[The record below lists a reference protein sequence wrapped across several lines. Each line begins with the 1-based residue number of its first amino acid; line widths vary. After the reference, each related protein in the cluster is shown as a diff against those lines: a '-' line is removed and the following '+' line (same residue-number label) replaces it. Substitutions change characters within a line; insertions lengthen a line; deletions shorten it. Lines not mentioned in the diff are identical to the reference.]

1 MNDMNDTVIPDPSS
15 SASATPAP
23 PSADAARA
31 ARLEK
36 LRAPLLEERDAIA
49 LAMLRACAAGGD
61 LPGVPA
67 TPVGE
72 PRGPFRMLPFSGDRF
87 DWFAAGDVHGD
98 LPALVACADAAVARA
113 RPGRTPVLAILGD
126 LVDRGEDSIACML
139 FVLRLA
145 LGLDKARPGLKVLF
159 VRGDHDEALRYDEK
173 TGEISSGVRPAELA
187 ERFRGPEGFF
197 APESAVVHAFV
208 RFVEGCP
215 AAVYLDNGT
224 LLFHGGVPQ
233 GDLLPHLGLDLSL
246 QSPECAQD
254 FAWCRIEDVRR
265 KRPSRATK
273 TAEEGA
279 ENVRAF
285 LEWFDARLAAAEADP
300 ARSASLRAAGFAPL
314 RPVAQIVRGHTHV
327 TDGYLRYARGPVPI
341 HTVNSFH
348 AEVPFADPVRP
359 ALVALREN
367 AAEDL
372 FASLW
377 PEEMAG
383 LPVPSTEQTPPPPRA
398 SESVPEPVPAR
409 ADRFARILRRFRR
422 DPAVAAGLAR
432 ILRRF
437 RRGPAVAAGLARVLR
452 RFRDRIASSGARLAR
467 AWQGEERAG
476 E

>member
-1 MNDMNDTVIPDPSS
+1 MNDTAIPDPSP
-15 SASATPAP
+15 SASGDTPAP
-23 PSADAARA
+23 DGREAF
-31 ARLEK
+31 LER
-36 LRAPLLEERDAIA
+36 LRAPLLAEQDAIA

-67 TPVGE
+67 TPSGE
-72 PRGPFRMLPFSGDRF
+72 PRGPFRMMPFAGDRL

-98 LPALVACADAAVARA
+98 LPALVACADAAIARA

-159 VRGDHDEALRYDEK
+159 VRGDHDVALRYDEK

-187 ERFRGPEGFF
+187 ERFCGPEGFF
-197 APESAVVHAFV
+197 APESAVVHAFT

-233 GDLLPHLGLDLSL
+233 GDLLPRLGLDLSL

-265 KRPSRATK
+265 KRPSRVTK

-279 ENVRAF
+279 ENVREF
-285 LEWFDARLAAAEADP
+285 LAWFDARLAAAEADR
-300 ARSASLRAAGFAPL
+300 ARAASLRAAGFAPL

-327 TDGYLRYARGPVPI
+327 SGGYLRYDRPVPV
-341 HTVNSFH
+341 HTVNSCH
-348 AEVPFADPVRP
+348 AEIPMAKPTRPTLVP
-359 ALVALREN
+359 LREN
-367 AAEDL
+367 AGKDD
-372 FASLW
+372 FAPFR
-377 PEEMAG
+377 PEEMAD
-383 LPVPSTEQTPPPPRA
+383 LPAPSTEQIPPPPPPA
-398 SESVPEPVPAR
+398 PEPEPRR
-409 ADRFARILRRFRR
+409 APETRRTRILRRLRER
-422 DPAVAAGLAR
+422 LRGAGRGVRNAAGRVRAR
-432 ILRRF
+432 F
-437 RRGPAVAAGLARVLR
+437 
-452 RFRDRIASSGARLAR
+452 ASADARLVR
-467 AWQGEERAG
+467 AWRGRGGE
-476 E
+476 

>member
-1 MNDMNDTVIPDPSS
+1 MNAMTPPSDLP
-15 SASATPAP
+15 ASADETSAASVPETDSVSAEVTPP
-23 PSADAARA
+23 DDAAR
-31 ARLEK
+31 
-36 LRAPLLEERDAIA
+36 LRAPLLAERDAIA

-67 TPVGE
+67 TPSGE
-72 PRGPFRMLPFSGDRF
+72 PRGPFRMMPFAGDRL

-98 LPALVACADAAVARA
+98 LPALVACADAAIARA

-145 LGLDKARPGLKVLF
+145 LGLDKARPGLQVLF
-159 VRGDHDEALRYDEK
+159 VRGDHDVALRYDEK

-187 ERFRGPEGFF
+187 ERFCGPEGFF
-197 APESAVVHAFV
+197 APESAVVHAFA

-233 GDLLPHLGLDLSL
+233 GDLLPRLGLDLSL

-265 KRPSRATK
+265 KRPSRASK

-279 ENVRAF
+279 ENVEAF

-300 ARSASLRAAGFAPL
+300 ARAASLRAAGFAPL

-327 TDGYLRYARGPVPI
+327 ENGYLRHSRHPVPV
-341 HTVNSFH
+341 HTVNSCH
-348 AEVPFADPVRP
+348 AEIPCSRPVRP

-367 AAEDL
+367 ASKAP
-372 FASLW
+372 FVPLW
-377 PEEMAG
+377 PEDETG
-383 LPVPSTEQTPPPPRA
+383 LPPLSTEQIPPPPLPA
-398 SESVPEPVPAR
+398 PPQAEP
-409 ADRFARILRRFRR
+409 DG
-422 DPAVAAGLAR
+422 AAACGKPS
-432 ILRRF
+432 
-437 RRGPAVAAGLARVLR
+437 G
-452 RFRDRIASSGARLAR
+452 FRDRARKLLA
-467 AWQGEERAG
+467 ELAG
-476 E
+476 RFIRWWRMEDAR

>member
-1 MNDMNDTVIPDPSS
+1 MNDTAIPDPSP
-15 SASATPAP
+15 SASGDTPAP
-23 PSADAARA
+23 DGREAF
-31 ARLEK
+31 LER
-36 LRAPLLEERDAIA
+36 LRAPLLAEQDAIA

-67 TPVGE
+67 TPSGE
-72 PRGPFRMLPFSGDRF
+72 PRGPFRMLPFSGDRL

-98 LPALVACADAAVARA
+98 LPALVACADAAIARA

-159 VRGDHDEALRYDEK
+159 VRGDHDVALRYDEK

-187 ERFRGPEGFF
+187 ERFCGPEGFF
-197 APESAVVHAFV
+197 APESAVVHAFT

-233 GDLLPHLGLDLSL
+233 VDLLPRLGLDLSL

-265 KRPSRATK
+265 KRPSRVTK

-279 ENVRAF
+279 ENVREF
-285 LEWFDARLAAAEADP
+285 LAWFDARLAAAEADR
-300 ARSASLRAAGFAPL
+300 ARAASLRAAGFAPL

-341 HTVNSFH
+341 HTVNSCH
-348 AEVPFADPVRP
+348 AEVPFSRPVRP
-359 ALVALREN
+359 ALVALRGN
-367 AAEDL
+367 AEKEP
-372 FASLW
+372 FAALW
-377 PEEMAG
+377 PEEMG
-383 LPVPSTEQTPPPPRA
+383 DLPVPSTEQIPPPPPPPPPPPEPAPAPEPGSRLERFLRRVGRA
-398 SESVPEPVPAR
+398 SSAAAGFARRAAGRAR
-409 ADRFARILRRFRR
+409 AGIASAGARFVRA
-422 DPAVAAGLAR
+422 
-432 ILRRF
+432 
-437 RRGPAVAAGLARVLR
+437 RRG
-452 RFRDRIASSGARLAR
+452 
-467 AWQGEERAG
+467 GEGDG